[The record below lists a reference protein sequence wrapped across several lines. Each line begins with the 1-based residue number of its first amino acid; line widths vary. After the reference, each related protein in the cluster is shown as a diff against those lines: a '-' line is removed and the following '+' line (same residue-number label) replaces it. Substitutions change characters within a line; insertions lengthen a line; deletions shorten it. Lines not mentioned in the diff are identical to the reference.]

1 MRILKTIVTITCVTI
16 AMMVNANSQ
25 NSSTT
30 AVPPA
35 GPADATSMESTG
47 TVTEYTPDS
56 SLVLDTGSGEP
67 VHFVFGKN
75 VTYVGADGQ
84 PVQASGLRKNLRV
97 RVHYLVRGGDK
108 VIDKISLT
116 E

>member
-1 MRILKTIVTITCVTI
+1 MIKTILLIACVSASLAI
-16 AMMVNANSQ
+16 VGHAQ
-25 NSSTT
+25 NSSTS
-30 AVPPA
+30 AA
-35 GPADATSMESTG
+35 SMESTG

-56 SLVLDTGSGEP
+56 SLVLDSGSGEP
-67 VHFVFGKN
+67 VHFIFGRN

-97 RVHYLVRGGDK
+97 RVHYLVVGGDK
-108 VIDKISLT
+108 VIDKVTLT

>member
-1 MRILKTIVTITCVTI
+1 MKKRTLLVACVS
-16 AMMVNANSQ
+16 ASLAVVAYAQ
-25 NSSTT
+25 NSSTST
-30 AVPPA
+30 VPPTTGTNA
-35 GPADATSMESTG
+35 ASMESTG
-47 TVTEYTPDS
+47 TITEYTPDS

-67 VHFVFGKN
+67 VHFIFGKN

-97 RVHYLVRGGDK
+97 RVHYLVVGGDK
-108 VIDKISLT
+108 VIDKVTLT

>member
-1 MRILKTIVTITCVTI
+1 MRKTILTI
-16 AMMVNANSQ
+16 ASISLFCFAAHAQ
-25 NSSTT
+25 NSSTST
-30 AVPPA
+30 VPPTNL
-35 GPADATSMESTG
+35 GSMESTG
-47 TVTEYTPDS
+47 TITEYTPDS

-67 VHFVFGKN
+67 VHFVFAKT

-84 PVQASGLRKNLRV
+84 PVQASGLRQNLRV
-97 RVHYLVRGGDK
+97 RVHYVKRGGDN

>member
-1 MRILKTIVTITCVTI
+1 MIRLIITVMSFAGFLI
-16 AMMVNANSQ
+16 SGVNAQ
-25 NSSTT
+25 NSSTST
-30 AVPPA
+30 VPPTTGTSA
-35 GPADATSMESTG
+35 ASMESTG
-47 TVTEYTPDS
+47 TITEYTPDS

-67 VHFVFGKN
+67 VHFVFGRN

-97 RVHYLVRGGDK
+97 RVHYLVVGGDK
-108 VIDKISLT
+108 VIDKVTLT

>member
-1 MRILKTIVTITCVTI
+1 MIKTILLIACVSASLAI
-16 AMMVNANSQ
+16 VGHAQ
-25 NSSTT
+25 NSSTST
-30 AVPPA
+30 VPPTA
-35 GPADATSMESTG
+35 GTSATSMESTG

-56 SLVLDTGSGEP
+56 SLVLDSGSGEP
-67 VHFVFGKN
+67 VHFIFGRN

-97 RVHYLVRGGDK
+97 RVHYLVVGGDK
-108 VIDKISLT
+108 IIDKVTLT

>member
-1 MRILKTIVTITCVTI
+1 MTRTILLIACVSVSLAIVVY
-16 AMMVNANSQ
+16 AQ
-25 NSSTT
+25 NSSTST
-30 AVPPA
+30 VPPA
-35 GPADATSMESTG
+35 AGASATSMESTG

-67 VHFVFGKN
+67 VHFVFGRN

-97 RVHYLVRGGDK
+97 RVHYLVIGGDK
-108 VIDKISLT
+108 VIDKVTLT

>member
-1 MRILKTIVTITCVTI
+1 MKTILSILSIGLFC
-16 AMMVNANSQ
+16 AMADAQ
-25 NSSTT
+25 NSSTST
-30 AVPPA
+30 VPPST
-35 GPADATSMESTG
+35 GATVPSMESTG

-67 VHFVFGKN
+67 VHFVFGRN
-75 VTYVGADGQ
+75 VTYVGSDGQ

-97 RVHYLVRGGDK
+97 RVHYVKSGGDN
-108 VIDKISLT
+108 VIDKVTLT

>member
-1 MRILKTIVTITCVTI
+1 MIRTILLIACASAWLAIVATG
-16 AMMVNANSQ
+16 Q
-25 NSSTT
+25 NSSTST
-30 AVPPA
+30 VPPSA
-35 GPADATSMESTG
+35 GATVPSMESTG
-47 TVTEYTPDS
+47 TITEYTPDS

-84 PVQASGLRKNLRV
+84 PVEASGLRKNLRV
-97 RVHYLVRGGDK
+97 RVHYAVVGGDK
-108 VIDKISLT
+108 VIDKVALA